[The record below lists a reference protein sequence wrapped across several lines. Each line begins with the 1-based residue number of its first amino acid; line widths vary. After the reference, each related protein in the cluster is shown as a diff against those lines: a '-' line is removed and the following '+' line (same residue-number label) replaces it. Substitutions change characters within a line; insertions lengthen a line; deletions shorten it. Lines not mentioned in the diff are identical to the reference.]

1 MNDDI
6 TIVTAF
12 YDIGRGD
19 IKGAE
24 RDYNKYIEYFSF
36 WAGLKNKLVIYTSD
50 EFKDKILAVRENLG
64 LKDKT
69 TLIIKE
75 LESFDKEA
83 LQKMRKI
90 FMEYN
95 QSKGRKNPLNIECIS
110 AEYDYV
116 VYCKPFFVCDAIER
130 ELTSDKVLWLDFG
143 FNHGG
148 EFFTNK
154 NEFNFTL
161 QPQDYASF
169 DEKCMNFFA
178 LKDKEEAH
186 LAEIYYSMEVFLMS
200 GIIYGGCEAWRQFRQ
215 NWSEALRA
223 FLSFQII
230 DDDQTLLLW
239 CARNYPQNCH
249 IVKTPDWF
257 DSLSF
262 FIPNEIRQTLSVK
275 VAVQKP
281 HKILKAKMKQNF
293 KEKRYFKAFWCA
305 LKYVL
310 TKFKLHSQSI

>member
-1 MNDDI
+1 MSDDV

-36 WAGLKNKLVIYTSD
+36 WAGLKNTLIIYTSD
-50 EFKDKILAVRENLG
+50 EFKDKILSIRKNLG
-64 LKDKT
+64 LENKT

-83 LQKMRKI
+83 LQKMREILAK
-90 FMEYN
+90 YN
-95 QSKGRKNPLNIECIS
+95 QSKGRKNPLNIECVS
-110 AEYDYV
+110 ADYDYIM
-116 VYCKPFFVCDAIER
+116 YCKPFFVCDAIER
-130 ELTSDKVLWLDFG
+130 GLTSHNVLWLDFG

-161 QPQDYASF
+161 KLQDYASF
-169 DEKCMNFFA
+169 DEKCVNFFA

-186 LAEIYYSMEVFLMS
+186 LAEIYYSMETFLIG
-200 GIIYGGCEAWRQFRQ
+200 GIIYGKCRTWHQFRQ
-215 NWSEALRA
+215 NLSEALRA

-230 DDDQTLLLW
+230 DDDQILFLW
-239 CARNYPQNCH
+239 CARNYPRNYH
-249 IVKTPDWF
+249 IIKTPDWF

-262 FIPNEIRQTLSVK
+262 FIPNEIRQKLSVK
-275 VAVQKP
+275 VVVQKP
-281 HKILKAKMKQNF
+281 HKILKAKMKQ
-293 KEKRYFKAFWCA
+293 KITEKRYFKAFACA
-305 LKYVL
+305 LKYI
-310 TKFKLHSQSI
+310 TFKIKGK